1 MIIVFFLIIN
11 FYMSLNLNLFD
22 CRFNIVII
30 GFNKI
35 MKLKVLCIRIKLGCL
50 EKYSNLKEQV

>member
-1 MIIVFFLIIN
+1 
-11 FYMSLNLNLFD
+11 MSLNLNLFD